1 MKEFTNKV
9 AVITGAGSGI
19 GQGLAL
25 ELAKAGA
32 RLALSDINREGLK
45 ETEALVKAESPA
57 AEIRLYELDVSS
69 RDAVY
74 EHAKQVKQ
82 DFGAA
87 HLLFNNAGVALFA
100 TIDNITMDE
109 FDWLISINLFG
120 VVNGTKAF
128 LPIMREQDEG
138 HIVNISSI
146 LGLFASPANGAY
158 VTAKFAVRGFTETL
172 ARELEGSNIYAS
184 CVHPGGI
191 KTKIGSTGKL
201 GVNAGPFEAQCRDK
215 ISSLLKTE
223 PRQLAVAILRGVRKR
238 NRRILAGDS
247 AFAADL
253 VARLFPKSYGK
264 IFKAVQGL

>member
-1 MKEFTNKV
+1 MNAFANKV

-19 GQGLAL
+19 GQALAL
-25 ELAKAGA
+25 ELAQAGA
-32 RLALSDINREGLK
+32 RLALSDVNLAGLK
-45 ETEALVKAESPA
+45 ETQALVKAESPS
-57 AEIRLYELDVSS
+57 AELRLYELDVSA

-74 EHAKQVKQ
+74 EHAAQVKQ

-100 TIDNITMDE
+100 TIENITMDE
-109 FDWLISINLFG
+109 FDWLLSINLFG

-128 LPIMREQDEG
+128 LPIMREQGEG

-191 KTKIGSTGKL
+191 KTKIGSSGKL
-201 GVNAGPFEAQCRDK
+201 GVNAGPFEAQCRDQ
-215 ISSLLKTE
+215 IGSLLKTE
-223 PRQLAVAILRGVRKR
+223 PRKLAATILDGVRKR

-247 AFAADL
+247 AHAVDL
-253 VARLFPKSYGK
+253 VARLFPKAYGK
-264 IFKAVQGL
+264 IFHLVSGL